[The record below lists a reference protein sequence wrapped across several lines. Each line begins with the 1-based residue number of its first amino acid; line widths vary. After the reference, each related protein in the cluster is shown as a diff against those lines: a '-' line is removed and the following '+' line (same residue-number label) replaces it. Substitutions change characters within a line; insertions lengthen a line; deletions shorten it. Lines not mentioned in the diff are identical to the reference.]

1 MSVPSV
7 RGLVV
12 VGGLVALAGGVA
24 LALAGTT
31 AGGSAPAAADTAP
44 DVELVPTTEV
54 TPETDGVV
62 PEATGEASVP
72 GTARATFAGG
82 CFWCM
87 EPPYD
92 DLDGVEATTSGFAGG
107 TVEDP
112 TYRQVAS
119 GETDHR
125 EVVQVTYDP
134 TRVSYTR
141 LLEVFWHNVDP
152 TDGGGQFCDRG
163 HQYTTA
169 VYHHNDEQ
177 RRLAEASRARLA
189 EADVLGDEVQTEIE
203 ALDDFWRVEEYHQ
216 DFYRKNPERYHSY
229 REGCG
234 RDRVL
239 REIWGEAA
247 GH

>member
-1 MSVPSV
+1 MRVPSTK
-7 RGLVV
+7 GLLVA
-12 VGGLVALAGGVA
+12 GGLTVLAGGAVW
-24 LALAGTT
+24 LAGGTD
-31 AGGSAPAAADTAP
+31 AGGPRAVADTAP
-44 DVELVPTTEV
+44 DMELVPTTAV

-62 PEATGEASVP
+62 PEGDGDASAT

-87 EPPYD
+87 EPPFD
-92 DLDGVEATTSGFAGG
+92 ALDGVKATTSGFAGG
-107 TVEDP
+107 TIDDP
-112 TYRQVAS
+112 SYRRVAS

-141 LLEVFWHNVDP
+141 LLEVFWHNIDP

-177 RRLAEASRARLA
+177 RRLAEDSRERL
-189 EADVLGDEVQTEIE
+189 EAADALDGEVVTEI
-203 ALDDFWRVEEYHQ
+203 APLDDFWPAEDYHQ
-216 DFYRKNPERYHSY
+216 DFYRKNPERYGSY